1 MAAVAL
7 AGALLVAPG
16 PAAVR
21 YRLMG
26 RSAVGAGATAGPG
39 RARWLPVIAPAAI
52 GGLIAVVVGGGPGV
66 AAGVLGSGAVFAG
79 CRWLLGGLRR
89 DQKADPLRLA
99 ASWDLL
105 AACLGAGLPVPAAVR
120 AIAEE
125 LPAGPAEVLRHVARL
140 LALGA
145 DPVQAWAPALKH
157 ADVAALAR
165 GARRTARSGTAL
177 AALSSAL
184 AAEVRAGVQEGAEA
198 RAQRAAVLI
207 AGPLGLCFLPGFLC
221 LGVLPVVVGLASR
234 LVVTW

>member
-7 AGALLVAPG
+7 AGAMLVAPG
-16 PAAVR
+16 PLAVR
-21 YRLMG
+21 YRLLG
-26 RSAVGAGATAGPG
+26 RTVAGPEVTAGTR
-39 RARWLPVIAPAAI
+39 RAWWLPVIAAAAI
-52 GGLIAVVVGGGPGV
+52 GGLIAVVVGGVPGV
-66 AAGVLGSGAVFAG
+66 TAGVLGSGAALAT
-79 CRWLLGGLRR
+79 CRWLLGGERR
-89 DQKADPLRLA
+89 ARKTDPLRLA

-157 ADVAALAR
+157 PDVAALAR
-165 GARRTARSGTAL
+165 GARRTARSGAAL

-184 AAEVRAGVQEGAEA
+184 AAEVRAAAQEGAEA

-221 LGVLPVVVGLASR
+221 LGVLPVVVGLATR